1 MNLSQDHL
9 GEDAVTE
16 LPEHGGITMDVL
28 PTLNLVKK
36 KYMLTLKGKVI
47 PEYKSREMSNLI
59 QEILVKV
66 KLQNRK
72 NSANRHRNSKNG

>member
-1 MNLSQDHL
+1 
-9 GEDAVTE
+9 
-16 LPEHGGITMDVL
+16 MDVL